1 MMGMG
6 YGMGMSMGM
15 GMGMFPGGM
24 QSFSYP
30 YDSSHDYLKSPQKM
44 KFHENPIRF
53 DLSNHKIRPQE
64 VSAFN
69 KSGGETPMFMPNKIY
84 NMVFQGEK

>member
-1 MMGMG
+1 MN
-6 YGMGMSMGM
+6 
-15 GMGMFPGGM
+15 
-24 QSFSYP
+24 
-30 YDSSHDYLKSPQKM
+30 M